1 MIGLPETDN
10 GKPMRQEIM
19 KSYYRYWG
27 KADKESDRHHLLV
40 YHCLD
45 VAAVTAVWWKASPLV
60 RRSFCDAAQCAE
72 QTIRA
77 WLLFFVALH
86 DYGKFDLRFQL
97 KVHSIWQAIYPLA
110 GQGLALPSKAD
121 IFAYRHGESG
131 LSWCKQ
137 DILALLGGT
146 EQSDSLF
153 LDEPAQWQALKTWIE
168 AVTGHHGHIR
178 EAGSVVEPRLPF
190 ASDGRLA
197 EVDRAARYAWLLE
210 LERFFLLPAGL
221 SLSDSPPAPS
231 PLLAGLCSV
240 ADWLASRCD
249 EINFS
254 FQQDHE
260 LLEEYFKRKVAEDA
274 RRVFAYSGIAGT
286 VRSFGG
292 VRALLPESATPRP
305 LQGRVDQL
313 PLAPGLT
320 IIEAPTGSG
329 KTEAALAYAWRLL
342 TAGLADSLI
351 FALPTQATA
360 NAMLGRL
367 EKLAGKLFEDSPNLL
382 LAHGSARFN
391 KEFAQLKRRGLED
404 EGEPDGWAQC
414 GAWLAE
420 SRKRVFL
427 GQIGVCTVDQALISV
442 LPVKHRFV
450 RGFGLGRSV
459 LIVDEVHAYDAYM
472 YGLLEEVL
480 RQQRLAGASA
490 ILLSA
495 TLPAGQKLHLC
506 NAWQSGEGG
515 NNDKVA
521 PYPLISWAGASEAQS
536 LALGDGE
543 QPDPIEVQTETL
555 RLDNLKPDE
564 ALLLRIIKA
573 AESGAQVAVV
583 CNLVGDAQQVAGS
596 LRKMSAVSVDLFHSR
611 YRFKD
616 RQGIEGRIIGRYGPK
631 GCRDQGSILV
641 ATQVVEQSL
650 DVDFDWLITQL
661 CPADLLF
668 QRIGRLHRHRRDRR
682 PAGFTEPVC
691 TVLLPA
697 DGDYGYTGKVY
708 ANTRVLWRTEQKLA
722 VDSEGKIRFPAA
734 YREWIEAVYQEGP
747 WPDELESITKAA
759 EKFSDDLFVA
769 RCKARQLVTS
779 AMNPFADTDEKVA
792 AITRDGEM
800 ALMVIPYID
809 AGQRRQLLDGEPVA
823 GLDEFQRAEVLALN
837 SIGVPGRWAHWLAE
851 VTEKDEEGRY
861 WLAMDQDEEGFV
873 MARGKVILRYHRA
886 TGLERTT

>member
-1 MIGLPETDN
+1 
-10 GKPMRQEIM
+10 M
-19 KSYYRYWG
+19 KNYYRYWG
-27 KADKESDRHHLLV
+27 KADKESGRYHLLV

-45 VAAVTAVWWKASPLV
+45 VAAVTAVWWDASPAI
-60 RRSFCDAAQCAE
+60 RRSFCLAVQYGEEAM
-72 QTIRA
+72 RA

-86 DYGKFDLRFQL
+86 DYGKFDLRFQR
-97 KVHSIWQAIYPLA
+97 KVPLIWQVICPHA
-110 GQGLALPSKAD
+110 GQGLSLPSETDSRA
-121 IFAYRHGESG
+121 FRHGESG

-137 DILALLGGT
+137 DIISLLDGA
-146 EQSDSLF
+146 EQSESLF
-153 LDEPAQWQALKTWIE
+153 LVDTAQWQGMKLWIE

-178 EAGSVVEPRLPF
+178 NAESVAETRLPLACDARF
-190 ASDGRLA
+190 AEADS
-197 EVDRAARYAWLLE
+197 AARHAWIHE
-210 LERFFLLPAGL
+210 LEKLFLLPVGF
-221 SLSDSPPAPS
+221 SLADSPPVPS
-231 PLLAGLCSV
+231 PILAGLCSV

-249 EINFS
+249 ENNFS
-254 FQQDHE
+254 FQREQE
-260 LLEEYFKRKVAEDA
+260 PLEEYFKRKVAQDA

-286 VRSFGG
+286 ARSFGG
-292 VRALLPESATPRP
+292 IRALLPESATPSP
-305 LQGRVDQL
+305 LQGRVDRL

-329 KTEAALAYAWRLL
+329 KTEAALSYAWRLL
-342 TAGLADSLI
+342 AAGLADSLI

-367 EKLAGKLFEDSPNLL
+367 EKLAGKLFEDSPNLI

-391 KEFAQLKRRGLED
+391 KEFAQLKRRGLGD
-404 EGEPDGWAQC
+404 EGEPDGWTQC

-427 GQIGVCTVDQALISV
+427 GQIGVCTIDQVLISV

-480 RQQRLAGASA
+480 RQQRFAGSSA

-495 TLPAGQKLHLC
+495 TLPAGQKLQLC
-506 NAWQSGEGG
+506 NAWQSGKEGSH
-515 NNDKVA
+515 DTVP
-521 PYPLISWAGASEAQS
+521 PYPLISWVGANEAQS
-536 LALGDGE
+536 LALGDDE
-543 QPDPIEVQTETL
+543 QPEPIDVQTECL
-555 RLDNLKPDE
+555 RLVDLKPDKE
-564 ALLLRIIKA
+564 LLLRIINA
-573 AESGAQVAVV
+573 AEGGAQVAVI
-583 CNLVGDAQQVAGS
+583 CNLVGDAQQVAHS
-596 LRKMSAVSVDLFHSR
+596 LREMSAMPVDLFHSR

-616 RQGIEGRIIGRYGPK
+616 RQGIEGRIISRYGPK
-631 GCRDQGSILV
+631 GLRVQGSILV

-668 QRIGRLHRHRRDRR
+668 QRMGRLHRHRRDSR
-682 PAGFTEPVC
+682 PTGFTKPVC

-697 DGDYGYTGKVY
+697 ADDYGYTGKIY

-722 VDSEGKIRFPAA
+722 AAPEGRIRFPAA
-734 YREWIEAVYQEGP
+734 YRAWIEAVYQDEP
-747 WPDELESITKAA
+747 WVEERAPITKAA
-759 EKFSDDLFVA
+759 EQFCDDLLVS
-769 RCKARQLVTS
+769 RYKALQQINS
-779 AMNPFADTDEKVA
+779 AINPLPDTNETVA

-800 ALMVIPYID
+800 SLTVIPYID
-809 AGQRRQLLDGEPVA
+809 AGQGRQLLDGEAVA
-823 GLDEFQRAEVLALN
+823 GLDEYQRAEVLTMN
-837 SIGVPGRWAHWLAE
+837 SIGVPGRWARWLAD
-851 VTEKDEEGRY
+851 VTEKDEEARY

-873 MARGKVILRYHRA
+873 MDRGKLILRYHRD

>member
-1 MIGLPETDN
+1 
-10 GKPMRQEIM
+10 MRHEDM

-27 KADKESDRHHLLV
+27 KADKESDRYHLLV

-45 VAAVTAVWWKASPLV
+45 VAAVTAVWWDASPAI
-60 RRSFCDAAQCAE
+60 RRSFCVAAQYGEKAM
-72 QTIRA
+72 RG

-86 DYGKFDLRFQL
+86 DYGKFDLRFQR
-97 KVHSIWQAIYPLA
+97 KVPLIWQVISPLA
-110 GQGLALPSKAD
+110 GQGLSLPTKAD
-121 IFAYRHGESG
+121 SLAYRHGESG

-137 DILALLGGT
+137 DILALLGGV

-153 LDEPAQWQALKTWIE
+153 LDEPAQWQAMKPWIE

-178 EAGSVVEPRLPF
+178 AAESVTESRLPLVTDARF
-190 ASDGRLA
+190 AEADST
-197 EVDRAARYAWLLE
+197 ARHAWLLE
-210 LERFFLLPAGL
+210 LEKLFLLPAGL
-221 SLSDSPPAPS
+221 SLADNPPAPS
-231 PLLAGLCSV
+231 PMLAGLCSV

-249 EINFS
+249 ESNSS
-254 FQQDHE
+254 FRQEQE
-260 LLEEYFKRKVAEDA
+260 SLGEYFKWKVTEDV
-274 RRVFAYSGIAGT
+274 RRVFAYSGIVGT
-286 VRSFGG
+286 ARSFSGIMS
-292 VRALLPESATPRP
+292 LLPESATPSP
-305 LQGRVDQL
+305 LQGRVERL

-342 TAGLADSLI
+342 AAGLADSLI

-382 LAHGSARFN
+382 IAHGSARFN
-391 KEFAQLKRRGLED
+391 KAFAQLKRRGLED

-427 GQIGVCTVDQALISV
+427 GQIGVCTIDQALISV

-495 TLPAGQKLHLC
+495 TLPAGQKLQLC
-506 NAWQSGEGG
+506 NAWQSGEEGS
-515 NNDKVA
+515 NDTVA
-521 PYPLISWAGASEAQS
+521 PYPLISWTGAHEAHS
-536 LALGDGE
+536 LALEDDE
-543 QPDPIEVQTETL
+543 QPEPIEVRTECL
-555 RLDNLKPDE
+555 RLDDLKPDE
-564 ALLLRIIKA
+564 ELLLRIIKA
-573 AESGAQVAVV
+573 AEGGAQVAVI
-583 CNLVGDAQQVAGS
+583 CNLVGDAQQVAQS
-596 LRKMSAVSVDLFHSR
+596 LREMSAMPVDLFHSR

-616 RQGIEGRIIGRYGPK
+616 RQGIEGRIISRYGPK
-631 GCRDQGSILV
+631 GLRCQGSILV

-668 QRIGRLHRHRRDRR
+668 QRMGRLHRHRRDSR
-682 PAGFTEPVC
+682 PAGFAKPVC

-697 DGDYGYTGKVY
+697 DDDYGYTGKIY

-722 VDSEGKIRFPAA
+722 AAPEGRIRFPAA
-734 YREWIEAVYQEGP
+734 YRAWIEAVYQDEP
-747 WPDELESITKAA
+747 WVDEPDPITRAA
-759 EKFSDDLFVA
+759 EQFCDDLLVSRYKALQQINSAINPLPDTNETVA
-769 RCKARQLVTS
+769 SV
-779 AMNPFADTDEKVA
+779 
-792 AITRDGEM
+792 TRDGEM
-800 ALMVIPYID
+800 SLTVIPYID
-809 AGQRRQLLDGEPVA
+809 AGQGRQLLDGEAVA
-823 GLDEFQRAEVLALN
+823 GLGEYQRAEVLTMN
-837 SIGVPGRWAHWLAE
+837 SIGVPGRWAHWLAD

-861 WLAMDQDEEGFV
+861 WLEMDQDEEGFV
-873 MARGKVILRYHRA
+873 MERGKLILRYHRD